1 MDKPQKITV
10 KYKNKLLLGECK
22 EHLNELENSLYKNS
36 DSLKLNF
43 SYNKINIRTIIY
55 QSKKSSS
62 KYFVNMIKKNQK

>member
-22 EHLNELENSLYKNS
+22 QHLYELENSLYKNS
-36 DSLKLNF
+36 DSLRLNF
-43 SYNKINIRTIIY
+43 YNKINIRTVIY
-55 QSKKSSS
+55 QSKKITS